1 MPVRRSQT
9 LREMQ
14 TPRAPTSHAP
24 KSSLSNFEEL
34 RTIREASASPAES
47 LEDRLRREL
56 FTKDKENEQLLDQVQ
71 QLQAQLAQRPPVQ
84 AIQELE
90 NEKKTLEMIL
100 LGTQRENQKMM
111 AELERARKRE
121 RILESELS
129 KLVGD
134 NWQTTLELAPRLNTS
149 TPPPATRN
157 STPIRTS
164 APPIPLP
171 ALSHSRTRSSSQSQS
186 YSQGE
191 PQPQSGSAAATDALR
206 TQMEQVRLL
215 ILGMDKRLSE
225 REERLDGVIE
235 QATKEGKKAEQMKS
249 EMGV

>member
-14 TPRAPTSHAP
+14 TPRAPISHAP
-24 KSSLSNFEEL
+24 KASISTIEEL
-34 RTIREASASPAES
+34 KTIREASSSPAES

-56 FTKDKENEQLLDQVQ
+56 FNKDRENDQLLDQVQ

-84 AIQELE
+84 AVQELE

-111 AELERARKRE
+111 AELERGRKRE
-121 RILESELS
+121 RILENELS

-134 NWQTTLELAPRLNTS
+134 NWQAALELGPQLNTS
-149 TPPPATRN
+149 TPSPVTRN

-171 ALSHSRTRSSSQSQS
+171 LSLHSRTRSASQSQS
-186 YSQGE
+186 LGGT
-191 PQPQSGSAAATDALR
+191 QSPPGNDAAMDVLR

-225 REERLDGVIE
+225 REERLDEVIE
-235 QATKEGKKAEQMKS
+235 QATKEGKKVKQMKT
-249 EMGV
+249 EMGA